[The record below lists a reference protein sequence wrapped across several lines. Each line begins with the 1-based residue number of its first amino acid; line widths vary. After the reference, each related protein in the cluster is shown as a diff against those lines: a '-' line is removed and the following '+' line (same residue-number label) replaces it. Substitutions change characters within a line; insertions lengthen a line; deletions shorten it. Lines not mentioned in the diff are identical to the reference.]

1 MQSCNIP
8 SIFGLWSLILT
19 TAQNSLGGFHLCN
32 TVKKNAGLAWI
43 FHTCFEII
51 THDWYNKRNFIL
63 SNKYASWKN
72 WVWAE
77 RKIYICVIL
86 RSPLL
91 TRANWNLNGRHIS
104 VKRAVNPPIF
114 SLDKVSKI
122 HKNQIKNNIL
132 LIACL
137 TDLLSIKVRLVKGQV
152 NSA

>member
-1 MQSCNIP
+1 MSAVMQHTVHIWALKFDSH
-8 SIFGLWSLILT
+8 
-19 TAQNSLGGFHLCN
+19 NSSEFAGWFSSRY

-63 SNKYASWKN
+63 SNKYASWNLN

-77 RKIYICVIL
+77 RKIYICVCVIL

-104 VKRAVNPPIF
+104 VKRAVNLPF
-114 SLDKVSKI
+114 LSTSLLGVSRSYFI
-122 HKNQIKNNIL
+122 
-132 LIACL
+132 CL
-137 TDLLSIKVRLVKGQV
+137 GLF
-152 NSA
+152 